1 MATPSM
7 GLTLPTIDGSPGT
20 WDVILNQALTVIDGH
35 THQIGSG
42 ERITPAELSINADLT
57 FAGNA
62 ATNLKAL
69 AFTAQASYATSK
81 ALWVNSANDDLY
93 YRRAGTDYRLTLN
106 GALNVAI
113 AGGIA
118 GDYAA
123 AAASLYYDD
132 AAEAYRFL
140 EAAPAPNDWSRV
152 LCGDLDLYE
161 HASGI
166 SNRVRLS
173 SPAALA
179 ASYALTFPAAV
190 PGAKSMV
197 QVSSAGVLTFDNT
210 GIAAS
215 TFSGLITASA
225 GVTAA
230 ANQHVTISGTGR
242 FKHGDFV
249 RTKCPIAGFVTLGT
263 WTYTL
268 GGLQSSGGAA
278 AIGVPFEFDEGEQVT
293 SATFA
298 IFGNGSADVTLSVI
312 HHTAAGVNTVIGTTT
327 VNNPAASWNDTTI
340 NITDTTLA
348 AGDTI
353 IVFYEANA
361 AALIIG
367 NTRITYNRP

>member
-42 ERITPAELSINADLT
+42 ERITPAALSINADLT
-57 FAGNA
+57 FAGFA
-62 ATNLKAL
+62 ATNLKAIV
-69 AFTAQASYATSK
+69 FTAQASYATSK

-123 AAASLYYDD
+123 ASASLYYDD

-166 SNRVRLS
+166 ANRVRLS

-190 PGAKSMV
+190 PGSTQLV
-197 QVSSAGVLTFDNT
+197 QVSSAGVM
-210 GIAAS
+210 
-215 TFSGLITASA
+215 TFSNTIVNDITMTAGEHITLSGGGEIKHGDRVLLVSPYEFVSDGTFTVGSA
-225 GVTAA
+225 VTFADSGYIVSGAAARCAIPVKLTAGDRIKSFTFARYGDGAADLTAVEVWRFDKDGAVTDITAA
-230 ANQHVTISGTGR
+230 ATSVTN
-242 FKHGDFV
+242 
-249 RTKCPIAGFVTLGT
+249 PIA
-263 WTYTL
+263 
-268 GGLQSSGGAA
+268 A
-278 AIGVPFEFDEGEQVT
+278 
-293 SATFA
+293 
-298 IFGNGSADVTLSVI
+298 
-312 HHTAAGVNTVIGTTT
+312 
-327 VNNPAASWNDTTI
+327 WNDTVVD
-340 NITDTTLA
+340 ITDTTLT
-348 AGDTI
+348 AGDCVYIRFT
-353 IVFYEANA
+353 ANA
-361 AALIIG
+361 ANIRIG
-367 NTRITYNRP
+367 TIRVTYDRP